1 MKTLATFLI
10 GVGVGA
16 AALYGAGSR
25 FGNAGPG
32 ALATEGEQAES
43 QALFWQQKN
52 DGSERQAAFA
62 FWRHHNHRDKGGVWQ
77 STWLGVPTIQNP
89 LDVWV
94 TQEILHEVK
103 PDFVVETGTHRGG
116 SAALWATLLEQI
128 NPDARVIT
136 IDINERSEPAR
147 ELPVVQRRVDFLVGS
162 STDPAI
168 VSSVTE
174 QVKGKKVVVIL
185 DSNHSRSHVL
195 DELNAYAPIV
205 PVGSYLI
212 VQDTGIGEPAYGMN
226 RAADGV
232 RDFLATTDEFE
243 VDRSREA
250 YGITNNA
257 AGFLRRIRG

>member
-1 MKTLATFLI
+1 MI

-43 QALFWQQKN
+43 QALFWQHKN

-62 FWRHHNHRDKGGVWQ
+62 FSRHHNHRDKGGVWQ

-89 LDVWV
+89 LGVWV

-116 SAALWATLLEQI
+116 SAALWAT
-128 NPDARVIT
+128 
-136 IDINERSEPAR
+136 
-147 ELPVVQRRVDFLVGS
+147 
-162 STDPAI
+162 
-168 VSSVTE
+168 
-174 QVKGKKVVVIL
+174 
-185 DSNHSRSHVL
+185 
-195 DELNAYAPIV
+195 
-205 PVGSYLI
+205 LI